1 MKNSKRKSVKS
12 NVEKIRDVKPKK
24 AKGKTKKDSP
34 PFESKYHFR
43 RYKIY
48 ENGKRHPKLI
58 VGEVEDDNGKNLK
71 YMSLTSKVKK
81 GTKAKRKNIELQVNP
96 NINAKAD
103 KNGIVPK
110 SYLRREV
117 KTDIEENFEKQEM
130 KDYKLSSIDTEKI
143 ENYLKQ
149 KER

>member
-12 NVEKIRDVKPKK
+12 NVEKIRNVKPKK

-58 VGEVEDDNGKNLK
+58 VGEVVEDGKEK
-71 YMSLTSKVKK
+71 YEFMGLTESKKSGTHSTMPIKNPKEKDTREANIRKELRKDKK
-81 GTKAKRKNIELQVNP
+81 TNFSGVLQNYNIASAEDEAKIDAYLNKKRNNQRVG
-96 NINAKAD
+96 D
-103 KNGIVPK
+103 K
-110 SYLRREV
+110 L
-117 KTDIEENFEKQEM
+117 
-130 KDYKLSSIDTEKI
+130 
-143 ENYLKQ
+143 
-149 KER
+149 